1 MAASDRLEPL
11 RQAVGGDPENTGLRL
26 VYAEALAGA
35 GRLAEATVEYQ
46 ELFMRE
52 ALPASDLVTAGR
64 IAVAAGAYA
73 FASSLAAEARAHGA
87 TGAAAELRIAL
98 DQALEAAGAGQE
110 RDGRDDGWLDP
121 GDGDTRTTFADIGG
135 LAEMKGAIE
144 RLIVLPFRQPDVYRR
159 FGRKAGGGLLL
170 YGPPGCGKTLLA
182 RATAAECE
190 LPFLN
195 VRIESILDPY
205 FGVSERNLHDAFVR
219 ARASAP
225 CVLFLDELNAIG
237 TVRSRTRGGGTAL
250 VDQLLQELDGIGSDN
265 DGILVLGATNVPWD
279 VDDALKRPGRLDRS
293 IFVPPPDRDA
303 REAILDV
310 FLRDRTAT
318 GVDVRR
324 LAGRTQ
330 LFSGADLSALV
341 ERAIDS
347 AIDDSLATGHE
358 RPLSNADFDMALRG
372 FVPSTLEWM
381 ATARRYVEFAN
392 HAGRYDDVERFLRSR
407 LGRLARHR

>member
-1 MAASDRLEPL
+1 MLGRRRTRAIGFAVAAFLVLLGNTPLRGAALAALWIALMIVVPRGLRLSTGGSMAASDRLEPL

-64 IAVAAGAYA
+64 IAVTTGAYA

-87 TGAAAELRIAL
+87 AGAARRSSGSRSTRRSRRLAP
-98 DQALEAAGAGQE
+98 
-110 RDGRDDGWLDP
+110 GRSVTVGMTGGSIPATATRGRPSPTSVGWP
-121 GDGDTRTTFADIGG
+121 
-135 LAEMKGAIE
+135 MKGAIE

-237 TVRSRTRGGGTAL
+237 TVRSRTRGGGAAL

-279 VDDALKRPGRLDRS
+279 VDDALEASRSARP
-293 IFVPPPDRDA
+293 VH
-303 REAILDV
+303 
-310 FLRDRTAT
+310 LRAT
-318 GVDVRR
+318 TRPRR
-324 LAGRTQ
+324 
-330 LFSGADLSALV
+330 
-341 ERAIDS
+341 
-347 AIDDSLATGHE
+347 
-358 RPLSNADFDMALRG
+358 P
-372 FVPSTLEWM
+372 
-381 ATARRYVEFAN
+381 
-392 HAGRYDDVERFLRSR
+392 
-407 LGRLARHR
+407 